1 MWRYEFVCWD
11 RTTHSTT
18 LDFRF
23 NLHLP
28 SPRKVRIIT
37 QRDDYGRII
46 HSTPPPLV
54 FESPSLPSHQT
65 LQG

>member
-1 MWRYEFVCWD
+1 MSAYETLHRD
-11 RTTHSTT
+11 KTDQSTT

-54 FESPSLPSHQT
+54 FESPSLPSGQT